1 MGNIARLFRT
11 TNRGYMM
18 KILRPLS
25 VLICSLLF
33 FVTPASA
40 CSALDAAHIGKVLSV
55 DEVVRSLTIQDVETG
70 DPITFTLDDTV
81 SIEHKVLLSAEFG
94 ILLKLDI
101 QSDGPRIF
109 VQYRQNEFDEFLA
122 AEIERLN

>member
-1 MGNIARLFRT
+1 
-11 TNRGYMM
+11 M
-18 KILRPLS
+18 KILLPLR

-33 FVTPASA
+33 FAVPASA

-55 DEVVRSLTIQDVETG
+55 DEAVRSLTIQDAETD

-81 SIEHKVLLSAEFG
+81 SIEHKMLLNAEFD

-101 QSDGPRIF
+101 QSKSPTIF
-109 VQYRQNEFDEFLA
+109 VQYRQNEFDELLA
-122 AEIERLN
+122 TEIKRLN

>member
-1 MGNIARLFRT
+1 
-11 TNRGYMM
+11 MM
-18 KILRPLS
+18 KILLPLS

-55 DEVVRSLTIQDVETG
+55 DEVVRSLTIQDAETG

-81 SIEHKVLLSAEFG
+81 SIEHKILLNAEFDV
-94 ILLKLDI
+94 LLKLDI
-101 QSDGPRIF
+101 QSKSSTIF
-109 VQYRQNEFDEFLA
+109 VQYRQNEFDELLA
-122 AEIERLN
+122 TEIARLN